1 MINKDTI
8 LSAFDDK
15 GTLLKWLKKVE
26 KALKESV
33 LSNVEVIKITDARA
47 VIKFTF
53 ADNTSITT
61 PEFAI
66 IDEEILSKVERA
78 LVLPDPPVGEVRI
91 VGVGSGSNSEQLFYK
106 FGMGLEHKNYSFQLK
121 NLGLPTLKINTNGH
135 IIGIRFFDCVFNGE
149 YYKQYYLERAF
160 DGTEPIKC
168 DFFKIYSI
176 SPNSLYVKEL
186 NIPQINDFSNT
197 SDIKKGDTLY
207 SKVGKMFLNEA
218 DTIIEIDLPNE

>member
-1 MINKDTI
+1 MINKDSI
-8 LSAFDDK
+8 ISAFDDK
-15 GTLLKWLKKVE
+15 ATLLMWLKKVE
-26 KALKESV
+26 EALKESV

-47 VIKFTF
+47 VIRFTF

-61 PEFAI
+61 PEFTI
-66 IDEEILSKVERA
+66 IDEEILSKLERA
-78 LVLPDPPVGEVRI
+78 LVLPDPPVPETRI
-91 VGVGSGSNSEQLFYK
+91 VGVGGGSNGGQLLFK
-106 FGMGLEHKNYSFQLK
+106 FGEGLTHKNYNFQLK
-121 NLGLPTLKINTNGH
+121 NLGLPSFKLNTNGN

-149 YYKQYYLERAF
+149 YYKQVSYECAF

-168 DFFKIYSI
+168 NYFKIYSI

-207 SKVGKMFLNEA
+207 SKRGKMFLNEA
-218 DTIIEIDLPNE
+218 DTIIEMDVLNE